1 MPRILKE
8 ESVTQDK
15 IVFTVTASPRDGGG
29 QVFRSSIQMMVENG
43 VGGASFIPLHIGS
56 RQAVLRGE
64 MIADLRLVTERG
76 LAEYL
81 EDTLASKESIHL
93 DLALELAANGRPTPV
108 ACPSAA

>member
-1 MPRILKE
+1 MK
-8 ESVTQDK
+8 QNK
-15 IVFTVTASPRDGGG
+15 IVFTVTASAREGGD
-29 QVFRSSIQMMVENG
+29 QVFRNSIKMMVENG
-43 VGGASFIPLHIGS
+43 VGGASFLPVEIGNM
-56 RQAVLRGE
+56 RAVLQGE

-93 DLALELAANGRPTPV
+93 DLALELEANDRSLPL

>member
-15 IVFTVTASPRDGGG
+15 IVFTVTASPRDDGG

-43 VGGASFIPLHIGS
+43 VGGASFIPLQIGS
-56 RQAVLRGE
+56 RQAVLQGE
-64 MIADLRLVTERG
+64 MVADPRLVTERG

-81 EDTLASKESIHL
+81 EDTSASKEGIHL
-93 DLALELAANGRPTPV
+93 ALDVELGEHFFGWRPRAA
-108 ACPSAA
+108 